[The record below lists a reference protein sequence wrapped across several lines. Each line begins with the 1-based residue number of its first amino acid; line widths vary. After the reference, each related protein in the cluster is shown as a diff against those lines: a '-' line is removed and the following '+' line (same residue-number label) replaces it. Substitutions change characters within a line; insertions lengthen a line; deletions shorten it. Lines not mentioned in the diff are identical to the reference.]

1 MATRRIR
8 AEWIARMLV
17 LVLVFGLSAMAL
29 ASRWIN
35 RSQGIDVHARMPE
48 AGGWSPTI
56 LNVDVGEPLNL
67 RLISDDVVHG
77 FAVGQSNQP
86 PVDIL
91 PGKVAEVSLTFDDPG
106 TYTFFC
112 TRWCGPN
119 HWRMRGTIEVNGPL
133 DIPETSDPPPY
144 LTLGIDLD
152 SPHEVPVDLVRRAS
166 AKRGA
171 ALDFDISEEDYLTH
185 DHYLSLSPYDTW
197 LAVKGLPEGSQLSDS
212 EIWDIVAWRWA
223 SNTTSEAIS
232 TGEELYAQNCAA
244 CHGQTGKGNGVFAR
258 LVEGDTPADSSS
270 DFGHKIVAPTDFTD
284 PIHMLGAAPARLHGK
299 ILRGGMGTGMPS
311 WGQIF
316 TEDQIWAIVD
326 YLWTFQFLNTNKE

>member
-1 MATRRIR
+1 
-8 AEWIARMLV
+8 
-17 LVLVFGLSAMAL
+17 
-29 ASRWIN
+29 
-35 RSQGIDVHARMPE
+35 
-48 AGGWSPTI
+48 
-56 LNVDVGEPLNL
+56 VGEPLNL

-77 FAVGQSNQP
+77 FAVGQSSQP

-106 TYTFFC
+106 TYTFYC

-119 HWRMRGTIEVNGPL
+119 HWRMRGTIEVNGTPH
-133 DIPETSDPPPY
+133 IPVTSDPPSY

-152 SPHEVPVDLVRRAS
+152 SSHEVPVDLVRRPS
-166 AKRGA
+166 ANRGA
-171 ALDFDISEEDYLTH
+171 ALDFNIPEDYLTH
-185 DHYLSLSPYDTW
+185 DHYLSLSPYDTL
-197 LAVKGLPEGSQLSDS
+197 LAIKGLPEGSQLSDS

-223 SNTTSEAIS
+223 SNTTSEALS

-244 CHGQTGKGNGVFAR
+244 CHGQTGNGNGVFAR
-258 LVEGDTPADSSS
+258 LVEADTPADSSS
-270 DFGHKIVAPTDFTD
+270 SDFGHEIVSPTDFTD

-316 TEDQIWAIVD
+316 TDDQIWAIVD